1 MSSRSDINT
10 ARPELV
16 EGSQRAVQQ
25 AQPERSIGEVRLRY
39 EGRLAIVNIANPT
52 KLNAM
57 SRHMWKQLRS
67 VFDSIQGNKNAG
79 GVIISGENSAN
90 SIKSFSAGGDISEY
104 PSFRFSEDSLR
115 EFHEV
120 DVWGGLQAMLDCDV
134 PIVAQIEGACMGA
147 GLEIASCCDI
157 RIAGASS
164 KFGAP
169 IAKLGFPMAP
179 KEAILV
185 LNAVGELTAREMLL
199 EAAVLD
205 ADTMLLRGF
214 LNRVVADADV
224 ADSAMQSVK
233 RILALA
239 PQAARLN
246 KQTFRSIN
254 KPLAGVFI
262 ADTAINSIV
271 NTSYD
276 NPYAYAES
284 AEHQEG
290 INAFI
295 AKRKPIWNKE

>member
-1 MSSRSDINT
+1 M
-10 ARPELV
+10 LV
-16 EGSQRAVQQ
+16 L
-25 AQPERSIGEVRLRY
+25 GEVSCHY
-39 EGRLAIVNIANPT
+39 EGRLAVVTIANPS

-57 SRHMWKQLRS
+57 SRHMWQQLRS

-79 GVIISGENSAN
+79 CVIILGENISENIGAL
-90 SIKSFSAGGDISEY
+90 KAFSAGGDISEY
-104 PSFRFSEDSLR
+104 PSFRFNEDSLR

-120 DVWGGLQAMLDCDV
+120 DVWGGLNAMLSCDV

-179 KEAILV
+179 KEAALV
-185 LNAVGELTAREMLL
+185 INAVGELMAREMLL
-199 EAAVLD
+199 EAAVFD
-205 ADTMLLRGF
+205 AATMQQRGF

-224 ADSAMQSVK
+224 ADSAMQSVN

-246 KQTFRSIN
+246 KQTFRGVN
-254 KPLAGVFI
+254 KAIASVFI
-262 ADTAINSIV
+262 AYDAVNSIANEV
-271 NTSYD
+271 VENT
-276 NPYAYAES
+276 YAYAES

-290 INAFI
+290 ISAFI
-295 AKRKPIWNKE
+295 AKRKPIWIKE